1 MTIAKTKDFGIVPYI
16 YLKQAAMLL
25 TSVIMHVEAKPIQN
39 TKYYLMERLSD
50 DLCLDSRCFALNELP
65 TVSY

>member
-25 TSVIMHVEAKPIQN
+25 TSVIMHLEAKPIQN
-39 TKYYLMERLSD
+39 TKCYLMKRLYEF
-50 DLCLDSRCFALNELP
+50 LCLDSRCLALNELP
-65 TVSY
+65 AVSY